1 MSWLRFLVKFSFIC
15 NCCYLLGFIIR
26 MTDYQDKFEGIIK
39 HILVLGYLVSPFLNI
54 ITILLTVILL
64 LTKKVRWADVHPYI
78 FILNVI
84 IFLIQLEW
92 FI

>member
-1 MSWLRFLVKFSFIC
+1 
-15 NCCYLLGFIIR
+15 
-26 MTDYQDKFEGIIK
+26 MTDYQDRFEGIVK

-64 LTKKVRWADVHPYI
+64 LAKKARWADVHPYI